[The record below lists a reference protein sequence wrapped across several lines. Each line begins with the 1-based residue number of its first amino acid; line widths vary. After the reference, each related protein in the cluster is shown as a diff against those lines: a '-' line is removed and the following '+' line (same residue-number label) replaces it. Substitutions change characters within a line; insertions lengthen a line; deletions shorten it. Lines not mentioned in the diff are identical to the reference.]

1 MKNQLRMIKYRFKI
15 GIKSTTAYLENDK
28 KAEEFSKFIG
38 AEWEKDTAIFKLEQ
52 DNKFC
57 TFELEIENAE
67 LIRNLEFKNINIWE
81 I

>member
-1 MKNQLRMIKYRFKI
+1 MIQYRFKI
-15 GIKSTTAYLENDK
+15 GKKSTTACLENDEQ
-28 KAEEFSKFIG
+28 AEKFSKFIG
-38 AEWEKDTAIFKLEQ
+38 AEWERDTAIFKLKQ

-67 LIRNLEFKNINIWE
+67 LIRNLEFKNINIWA